1 MKKVFLLLAVAF
13 FATTATFGQF
23 ALGVKIGYNAN
34 KLSTDL
40 DNIKSQF
47 NSGFH
52 VGVWTH
58 IGKRF
63 YVAPELLYSMSGAVF
78 TEEGNVSTDNWKQK
92 ITIGSV
98 DIPVML
104 GFKIIHS
111 DMITWRIE
119 LGPEVSFV
127 VNKTIKEENSVTGPI
142 TEADINTANWFVKAG
157 TGIDVLF
164 LAFDIRYKYGLN
176 QMIQDV
182 QTWSF
187 DTQNSMFQISLGFK
201 IFGKK

>member
-1 MKKVFLLLAVAF
+1 MKRILILFVFAF
-13 FATTATFGQF
+13 LATTVTIGQF
-23 ALGVKIGYNAN
+23 ALGLKLGYNAN
-34 KLSTDL
+34 KLTTNL
-40 DNIKSQF
+40 DSIKSQF

-58 IGKRF
+58 LGKRF
-63 YVAPELLYSMSGAVF
+63 YIAPELLYSMSGGVF
-78 TEEGNVSTDNWKQK
+78 TDEGKLSTSGWKQK

-111 DMITWRIE
+111 DVITWRLE
-119 LGPEVSFV
+119 LGPEVSFAVHKKISEETSV
-127 VNKTIKEENSVTGPI
+127 VGPI
-142 TEADINTANWFVKAG
+142 KEADIKNTNWFVMGG

-176 QMIQDV
+176 SLIQDV

-187 DTQNSMFQISLGFK
+187 DTKNSMFLVSVGFK

>member
-1 MKKVFLLLAVAF
+1 MKKFLLLIAVGLLA
-13 FATTATFGQF
+13 ANITFGQF
-23 ALGVKIGYNAN
+23 ALGVKLGYNAS
-34 KLSTDL
+34 KLSTNL
-40 DNIKSQF
+40 DSVKASF

-63 YVAPELLYSMSGAVF
+63 YVAPEILYTMSGAVF
-78 TEEGNVSTDNWKQK
+78 TEDGKPSATGWKQK

-104 GFKIIHS
+104 GFKLIHS
-111 DMITWRIE
+111 DVITWRIE
-119 LGPEVSFV
+119 LGPEASFT
-127 VNKTIKEENSVTGPI
+127 VNKKIKDENSVIGPI
-142 TEADINTANWFVKAG
+142 QESSLKDVNWYVMGG

-176 QMIQDV
+176 KMIQDV
-182 QTWSF
+182 QNWQF
-187 DTQNSMFQISLGFK
+187 DSHNGMFLVSVGFK
-201 IFGKK
+201 ILGKK

>member
-1 MKKVFLLLAVAF
+1 MKRILFLIVFAFLATSVS
-13 FATTATFGQF
+13 FGQF
-23 ALGVKIGYNAN
+23 ALGLKLGYNAN
-34 KLSTDL
+34 KLSTNL
-40 DNIKSQF
+40 DSVKSQI

-52 VGVWTH
+52 VGIWSH
-58 IGKRF
+58 LGKRF
-63 YVAPELLYSMSGAVF
+63 YVAPEVLYSLSGGVF
-78 TEEGNVSTDNWKQK
+78 TEEGKLSTAGWKQK

-98 DIPVML
+98 DIPLML

-119 LGPEVSFV
+119 LGPEVSLT
-127 VNKTIKEENSVTGPI
+127 VNKKIEEVNSVVGPIKE
-142 TEADINTANWFVKAG
+142 ADLNNTNWFVMAG

-176 QMIQDV
+176 NMIQDV
-182 QTWSF
+182 QTWTF
-187 DTQNSMFQISLGFK
+187 DTKNSMFLISVGFK